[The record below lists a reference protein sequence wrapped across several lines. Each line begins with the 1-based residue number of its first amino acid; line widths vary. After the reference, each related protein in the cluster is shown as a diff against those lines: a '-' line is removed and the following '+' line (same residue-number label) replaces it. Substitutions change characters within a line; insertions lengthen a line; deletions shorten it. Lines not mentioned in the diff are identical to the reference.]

1 MLWFALLGRSL
12 CYSPPL
18 TSLHGPSWFRSQKPK
33 PLILSLLL
41 KAQLL
46 AFSEQPL
53 GILDPV
59 DRWASLL
66 KGLSAE
72 TASQKVPGL
81 SDLSKG

>member
-1 MLWFALLGRSL
+1 MLWFVLLGRSL
-12 CYSPPL
+12 RYSPPL

-33 PLILSLLL
+33 PLIFWLFL

-46 AFSEQPL
+46 AFSEPSASWT
-53 GILDPV
+53 PV
-59 DRWASLL
+59 HRWASLL

-72 TASQKVPGL
+72 TASQKAPGL